1 MNALNTWIDGLG
13 TASVLQQIALLALS
27 VCIAFYWAK
36 KLGHWFKNES
46 NLLFGQSTVQGV
58 LFPFLALALGFI
70 LKAVLHQF
78 RWPTDLLVSALPL
91 LLCWLVINLCQG
103 VTRFIFPVSAGMRE
117 FERLFAWGSGIF
129 CVFWVFGFMPDF
141 LQELEQVHLSFGKT
155 QVDLRTLLEGV
166 LSCVAV
172 IILTLW
178 FSTLIERQVIKPTV
192 QDLSMRKVLSN
203 LLRTCLVTIGLLFSL
218 SAVGLDLT
226 ALSVLGGALGVG
238 LGFGLQKLAANYVSG
253 FVILLERSIR
263 IGDFVR
269 IEEFEGQITDIKTRY
284 TLIRAYSGIESI
296 VPNEVLMTQ
305 RIENYS
311 LQDPHVMLS
320 TTVTLSYDT
329 NVQQA
334 QRLLIQAA
342 LDCDRVQQD
351 PAPNALLEAFDADG
365 LTFKLVY
372 WIKDPQNGQL
382 NVRSLVNCNVHAAL
396 KEAKIDIPRPQREIH
411 WPQASSLPSL
421 DGNTPLG

>member
-1 MNALNTWIDGLG
+1 MNAVNVWIEGLG
-13 TASVLQQIALLALS
+13 TISFAQQIGLLVLC
-27 VCIAFYWAK
+27 VCFAFYWAK
-36 KLGHWFKNES
+36 KIGHWFKNES
-46 NLLFGQSTVQGV
+46 NLIFGQSTAQGV
-58 LFPFLALALGFI
+58 LFPFLALVFGFAI
-70 LKAVLHQF
+70 KAVLHQF
-78 RWPTDLLVSALPL
+78 KWPSELMVAALPL

-103 VTRFIFPVSAGMRE
+103 VTRFIFPSSSGMRE
-117 FERLFAWGSGIF
+117 VERLFAWGSGIF
-129 CVFWVFGFMPDF
+129 CVFWVFGLMPDF

-155 QVDLRTLLEGV
+155 QVDLRTLLEGA

-172 IILTLW
+172 IVLTLW
-178 FSTLIERQVIKPTV
+178 FSTLIERQIIKPTV

-320 TTVTLSYDT
+320 TSITLSYDI
-329 NVQQA
+329 NVPEVQ
-334 QRLLIQAA
+334 LLLLQAA
-342 LDCDRVQQD
+342 LNCDRVQRD
-351 PAPNALLEAFDADG
+351 PAPKALLEAFDSDG

-382 NVRSLVNCNVHAAL
+382 NVRSMVNCNVHEAL
-396 KEAKIDIPRPQREIH
+396 KEAKIEIPRPQREIH
-411 WPQASSLPSL
+411 WSQGASPPSQ
-421 DGNTPLG
+421 

>member
-1 MNALNTWIDGLG
+1 MNVLNAWMQSLGTISVAQQVCLLGLG
-13 TASVLQQIALLALS
+13 

-36 KLGHWFKNES
+36 RIEHWFKFES
-46 NLLFGQSTVQGV
+46 ALIFGQSTLQGV
-58 LFPFLALALGFI
+58 LFPFLALVLGFTT
-70 LKAVLHQF
+70 KAILHQF
-78 RWPTDLLVSALPL
+78 KSPSELVVAALPL
-91 LLCWLVINLCQG
+91 LSCWLVINLCQG
-103 VTRFIFPVSAGMRE
+103 VSRFIFPSSLGMRE
-117 FERLFAWGSGIF
+117 MERLFAWACGIL
-129 CVFWVFGFMPDF
+129 CVLWVFGLMPDF
-141 LQELEQVHLSFGKT
+141 MQELEQVHLSFGRT
-155 QVDLRTLLEGV
+155 QVDLRTLLEGT

-178 FSTLIERQVIKPTV
+178 FSTLIERQIIKPTV

-203 LLRTCLVTIGLLFSL
+203 LLRTCLVSVGLLFSL

-253 FVILLERSIR
+253 FVILIERSIR

-269 IEEFEGQITDIKTRY
+269 IEAFEGQITDIKTRY
-284 TLIRAYSGIESI
+284 TLIRSYSGIESI

-320 TTVTLSYDT
+320 TNITLSYEA
-329 NVQQA
+329 NVHEVQK
-334 QRLLIQAA
+334 LLIQAA
-342 LDCDRVQQD
+342 LACDRVEKE
-351 PAPNALLEAFDADG
+351 PAPNALLEAFDPDG
-365 LTFKLVY
+365 LTFKLIY

-382 NVRSLVNCNVHAAL
+382 NVRSMVNFNVFAAL
-396 KEAKIDIPRPQREIH
+396 KAANIEIPRPQRDIH
-411 WPQASSLPSL
+411 LRQGPS
-421 DGNTPLG
+421 PS

>member
-1 MNALNTWIDGLG
+1 MNALNAWMEGLA
-13 TASVLQQIALLALS
+13 TIFIAQQIVLLLLTLG
-27 VCIAFYWAK
+27 VAFYWAK

-46 NLLFGQSTVQGV
+46 SLIFGQSTAQGV
-58 LFPFLALALGFI
+58 LFPFLALVLGFAI
-70 LKAVLHQF
+70 KSVLHQF
-78 RWPTDLLVSALPL
+78 KWPSDLMVSALPL

-103 VTRFIFPVSAGMRE
+103 VTRFIFPTSQGMRE
-117 FERLFAWGSGIF
+117 LERLLAWGSGIF
-129 CVFWVFGFMPDF
+129 CVFWVFGLMPDF
-141 LQELEQVHLSFGKT
+141 MQELEQVHLSFGKT
-155 QVDLRTLLEGV
+155 QVDLRTLLEGA
-166 LSCVAV
+166 LSCVAMIV
-172 IILTLW
+172 LTLW
-178 FSTLIERQVIKPTV
+178 FSTLIERQIIKPTV

-320 TTVTLSYDT
+320 TSITLAYGTD
-329 NVQQA
+329 VQQA

-342 LDCDRVQQD
+342 LACDRVQHD
-351 PAPNALLEAFDADG
+351 PAPNALLEAFDSDG

-382 NVRSLVNCNVHAAL
+382 NVRSMVNCNVYLAL
-396 KEAKIDIPRPQREIH
+396 KEAKIEIPRPQREIH
-411 WPQASSLPSL
+411 WPQGSSP
-421 DGNTPLG
+421 PV